1 MLSPSQFS
9 PEAWDDMRAIVAYI
23 ATDNPDAAERFVP
36 ALEKTYAQLEALPG
50 MGSVRHFGR
59 KDLQGVRVIPVT
71 GFEHYLL
78 FYTATSTNIQVIR
91 VLHAARDFPTIFK
104 A

>member
-9 PEAWDDMRAIVAYI
+9 PQAWDDMRAIVAYI

-36 ALEKTYAQLEALPG
+36 ALEETYAQLEALPS
-50 MGSVRHFGR
+50 MGSIRHFGR
-59 KDLQGVRVIPVT
+59 KDLQGVRIIPVT

-78 FYTATSTNIQVIR
+78 FYTVRRTR
-91 VLHAARDFPTIFK
+91 VKVLRILHAARDFPTIFK
-104 A
+104 

>member
-9 PEAWDDMRAIVAYI
+9 PEAWDDVRSIVAYI
-23 ATDNPDAAERFVP
+23 AIDNPDAAERFVP
-36 ALEKTYAQLEALPG
+36 ALQATYEQLEALPRL
-50 MGSVRHFGR
+50 GSVRTFRR
-59 KDLQGVRVIPVT
+59 KDLQGVRMLPVT

-78 FYTATSTNIQVIR
+78 FYRATGTHVKVLRI
-91 VLHAARDFPTIFK
+91 LHAARDFPTIF

>member
-1 MLSPSQFS
+1 
-9 PEAWDDMRAIVAYI
+9 
-23 ATDNPDAAERFVP
+23 
-36 ALEKTYAQLEALPG
+36 LEETYVQMEALPG

-59 KDLQGVRVIPVT
+59 KDLQGVRIIPVT

-78 FYTATSTNIQVIR
+78 FYMTMQKHVKVLRI
-91 VLHAARDFPTIFK
+91 LHAARDFPTIF

>member
-1 MLSPSQFS
+1 
-9 PEAWDDMRAIVAYI
+9 MRAIVAYI

-36 ALEKTYAQLEALPG
+36 ALEETYAQLEALPG

-59 KDLQGVRVIPVT
+59 KDLKAVRILPVT

-78 FYTATSTNIQVIR
+78 FYTAVQKNVKVLRI
-91 VLHAARDFPTIFK
+91 LHAARDFPTIF

>member
-9 PEAWDDMRAIVAYI
+9 PETWDDMRAIVAYI
-23 ATDNPDAAERFVP
+23 ATDNPDAAARFVP

-59 KDLQGVRVIPVT
+59 KDLRGYASYRS
-71 GFEHYLL
+71 LDL
-78 FYTATSTNIQVIR
+78 STISSSTLR
-91 VLHAARDFPTIFK
+91 PARTYK
-104 A
+104 